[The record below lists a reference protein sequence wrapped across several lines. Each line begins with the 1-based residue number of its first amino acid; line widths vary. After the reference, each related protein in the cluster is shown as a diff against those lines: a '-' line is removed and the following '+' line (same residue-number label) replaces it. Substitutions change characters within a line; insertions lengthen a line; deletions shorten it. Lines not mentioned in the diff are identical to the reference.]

1 VHLAFS
7 RAKISAFKCSENE
20 MDMIDLL
27 GALGSKTVIKNEK
40 TRIAIEI
47 MNLHLY
53 PKHLSRSLAA

>member
-1 VHLAFS
+1 
-7 RAKISAFKCSENE
+7 